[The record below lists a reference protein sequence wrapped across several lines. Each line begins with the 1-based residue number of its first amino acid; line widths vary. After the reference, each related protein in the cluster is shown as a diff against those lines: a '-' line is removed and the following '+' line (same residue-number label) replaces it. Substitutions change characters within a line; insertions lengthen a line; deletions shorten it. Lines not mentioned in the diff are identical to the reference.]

1 MLNIIQLVF
10 RISLGQNQAHLCLP
24 YFVTLILTVR
34 DALHLSTR
42 SIDLPPG
49 VALHLDPSII
59 PRCFV
64 IGQTCP
70 MDVSSL
76 SLHSPP
82 RKAMLTMNNSQSLGP
97 LSFCEIKC
105 TFMPCLVWF
114 SQELWKDFPWIFFV
128 NIDIMFYFFFFQV
141 LLLRESWVRRARPG
155 SLNHASNLI
164 FPGKLPPL
172 HLNWSHKS
180 IFLLSLFS

>member
-49 VALHLDPSII
+49 VVLHLDPSII

-82 RKAMLTMNNSQSLGP
+82 RKAMLTTNNSQSLGP

-128 NIDIMFYFFFFQV
+128 NIDIMFYFCFLPSPAFKRK
-141 LLLRESWVRRARPG
+141 LSKESKTWKPE
-155 SLNHASNLI
+155 SCL
-164 FPGKLPPL
+164 
-172 HLNWSHKS
+172 
-180 IFLLSLFS
+180 